1 LIAPFDSKEDFAP
14 GQFVGIDANEVASL
28 LKKSVTGIE
37 GCSKIPFTEP
47 ITDIVYPSKSKDGR
61 NIGVLEIR
69 LKDFMVN
76 IGVQIRFENNRIY
89 LYEWGTGV
97 LVTQAS
103 VTPYEGTGVLVTQAS
118 VTHHNNWSTSAIR
131 KLESKIKKIFKQQ
144 FLQIVRTFIHE
155 FTKYT
160 MEKNPEKI
168 PLRTHDNSEIKLAWI
183 HTIYCFWGTNYFKGD
198 MGKMGWV
205 LCDDTV
211 GELTNLLDQ
220 VIEDM
225 SPVPE
230 RYAFYGW
237 GSSLI
242 VIKHETLIAQLE
254 TIKRIIFL
262 MQITQSIC
270 LSLSQLESTL
280 NEKIYDIKP
289 DDSELSKGSNTY
301 DVQHS
306 DIMEK
311 LSEIQITRISTF
323 KFLEQFHFSTSPLIQ
338 NRERL
343 LREKLGNQWKLDDL
357 EASIIN
363 KLNILENTLREKSQF
378 LDSKE
383 QHDSLVKQNTLGTLF
398 LGLTLASIIGILSQL
413 VLLEPVN
420 TSLSKEDIYR
430 SHFLWALLISSVVIA
445 VVVIIYK
452 KFTLLRNK
460 ILPDHSRSNG
470 KESDLKTDS

>member
-1 LIAPFDSKEDFAP
+1 MKIPDFRIFLIAPFDPKHDFEP
-14 GQFVGIDANEVASL
+14 GQFEGIDDNEVASL
-28 LKKSVTGIE
+28 LEKSLTGIE

-47 ITDIVYPSKSKDGR
+47 FTDIVYPSKSRVGR

-69 LKDFMVN
+69 LNDCMVN
-76 IGVQIRFENNRIY
+76 SGVQIRFENNRIY

-103 VTPYEGTGVLVTQAS
+103 VTRHNISSAS
-118 VTHHNNWSTSAIR
+118 ALSQ
-131 KLESKIKKIFKQQ
+131 LESKIKEIFKQQ
-144 FLQIVRTFIHE
+144 FLQMVRTFVHE

-160 MEKNPEKI
+160 AEKEFEEIN
-168 PLRTHDNSEIKLAWI
+168 LRIHENSETNLAWI
-183 HTIYCFWGTNYFKGD
+183 HTIYCFWGKDYFKPN
-198 MGKMGWV
+198 MGKMGWE
-205 LCDDTV
+205 LKDEIV

-220 VIEDM
+220 VLEDM

-242 VIKHETLIAQLE
+242 FIKDDSLGQLE

-262 MQITQSIC
+262 MQTTQSIC
-270 LSLSQLESTL
+270 LSLGQLECTL
-280 NEKIYDIKP
+280 NEIIYDIKP
-289 DDSELSKGSNTY
+289 DDSELSKGNKTY

-306 DIMEK
+306 EIMK
-311 LSEIQITRISTF
+311 KISEIQIARNSTF
-323 KFLEQFHFSTSPLIQ
+323 RFLEQFHYSTSPLIQ

-357 EASIIN
+357 EASITN

-378 LDSKE
+378 LYSRE
-383 QHDSLVKQNTLGTLF
+383 QHDSLVKQDTLSNLF
-398 LGLTLASIIGILSQL
+398 LALTLASIIGVLSQL

-420 TSLSKEDIYR
+420 SSLSKEDIYQ
-430 SHFLWALLISSVVIA
+430 SHFLWALLIS
-445 VVVIIYK
+445 VVIILLFVITY
-452 KFTLLRNK
+452 KFTKLRNK
-460 ILPDHSRSNG
+460 ILPVRSGSNG
-470 KESDLKTDS
+470 KGTVLKTDS